1 VAGEPLVQRTFKL
14 SARISSDNPSAIK
27 TVLREFVG
35 GKGSVKAIEEGFE
48 IEAGLTGKS
57 ARDLNRTLLSQLRKA
72 EHRTRLRAEWTSNG
86 VTERFFDY
94 VPKGKKKIHA

>member
-1 VAGEPLVQRTFKL
+1 LAQRVFRL

-35 GKGSVKAIEEGFE
+35 GKESVKATEEGFE
-48 IEAGLTGKS
+48 IEAGLTGES
-57 ARDLNRTLLSQLRKA
+57 ARDLNRTLLSQLRKV
-72 EHRTRLRAEWTSNG
+72 ERRTRLRAEWTSNG

-94 VPKGKKKIHA
+94 VPKGRKKIHL